1 MNTYFGDSM
10 KNTHPTVFAIEGLDR
25 LGKSSLIQRI
35 KNHLGFYQVIHFSKP
50 EILDVYFSTM
60 FPEGSD
66 GYVRT
71 KRDAQYFYQRHSFDE
86 SMILAKSGAKLIFDR
101 WHLGECVYAG
111 AYRKYD
117 GEYVFDLE
125 KNHELDKADHIRL
138 ILLTEDFDIS
148 AHFNDDGLSLGSS
161 SRENRKVEQG
171 LFIEAFNK
179 SSILDKRIICVTD
192 PKTGKFKTKEQI
204 LEEVIS

>member
-1 MNTYFGDSM
+1 MTNVKF
-10 KNTHPTVFAIEGLDR
+10 NPNHHINVFAIEGIDA
-25 LGKSSLIQRI
+25 LGKSTLINSI
-35 KNHLGFYQVIHFSKP
+35 KNRLGFYQAIHFSKP
-50 EILDVYFSTM
+50 EILDAYCADADT
-60 FPEGSD
+60 EAD
-66 GYVRT
+66 I
-71 KRDAQYFYQRHSFDE
+71 KRNAQYFYQRHSFDE

-125 KNHELDKADHIRL
+125 KNHELDKVEHIRL

-161 SRENRKVEQG
+161 SRENRKVEQD